1 MSFSVFWGFLQNH
14 PISVFCLAVVSAC
27 TLLLLPTIPLPNSST
42 PACSFSRTSQRYSLH
57 RALCTVFARELLESH
72 QAAAKLRGLFVQMLL
87 ATPTCC
93 EVVMTACSIAS
104 FLPVKTFWS
113 FDSLCC
119 SSSLVHM
126 TMFASFRLK
135 DSGSSWTKWSKAGY

>member
-1 MSFSVFWGFLQNH
+1 MQYHFLQNH
-14 PISVFCLAVVSAC
+14 SISAFCLAVGSPC

-42 PACSFSRTSQRYSLH
+42 PACSFSRTSQHHSLH
-57 RALCTVFARELLESH
+57 WALWVAFARELLESH
-72 QAAAKLRGLFVQMLL
+72 QTAAKLRVLFVQMLL

-113 FDSLCC
+113 LDSLRC
-119 SSSLVHM
+119 STSPVQM
-126 TMFASFRLK
+126 AMFSSFRLR
-135 DSGSSWTKWSKAGY
+135 DSGILWSA